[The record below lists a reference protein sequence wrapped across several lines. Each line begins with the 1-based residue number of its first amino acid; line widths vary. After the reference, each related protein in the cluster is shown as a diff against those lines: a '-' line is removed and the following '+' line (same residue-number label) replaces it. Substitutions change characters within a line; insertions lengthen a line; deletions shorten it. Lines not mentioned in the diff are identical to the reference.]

1 LGRLKGVKQTG
12 EAIKKRK
19 KNKRRRDIHKK
30 AVMTGSVQEEIQ
42 ALVPEIFD
50 DIRETYWKCLKS
62 VPDPRN
68 ESKTV
73 YPLYLILHRV
83 ISGFLQGNRYIGILF
98 PIKHGKQGRE
108 SEGGNKLGAL
118 PTRSTVYGI
127 LRHINWSVANAK
139 LAPLWQQLGYEPD
152 LTLKRE
158 INDPVE
164 IITDFKEHKK
174 QEEKEQLASIKA
186 EQEKKDRAQGMSAA
200 QAKRSGSISKKKKV
214 IISQ

>member
-12 EAIKKRK
+12 ETVKKRK
-19 KNKRRRDIHKK
+19 QNKQRRDIHKK
-30 AVMTGSVQEEIQ
+30 SVMTGSVKEETQ
-42 ALVPEIFD
+42 ALIPEIFD

-62 VPDPRN
+62 VPDPRD
-68 ESKTV
+68 ESKTI

-83 ISGFLQGNRYIGILF
+83 ISGFVQGRQHIGILF

-108 SEGGNKLGAL
+108 TEGGNKLGAL

-127 LRHINWSVANAK
+127 LRHINWSVANAE
-139 LAPLWQQLGYEPD
+139 LAPLWQCLGYEPD

-164 IITDFKEHKK
+164 IITDFKELKK
-174 QEEKEQLASIKA
+174 QEEKDYLASIKA

-200 QAKRSGSISKKKKV
+200 QAKRPAVYQRKKK
-214 IISQ
+214 